1 MTADRGAAGGEL
13 GLFAMWRNTRMVVL
27 TAISASLF
35 AALLIPFKL
44 LPLIPGVTELR
55 PANAVPV
62 LCSFL
67 FGPAAAWGAAIGNI
81 IGDFLGGFGPGAL
94 FGAAGN
100 FIYGL
105 LPYYL
110 WRAFSAADPTPSTPV
125 QWVGFV
131 AVVAI
136 ASAACALIIGW
147 GLNALGFVPFAALAN
162 IIFVNN
168 FAIAVVLTPL
178 LLHALYGRVRATGL
192 CYDDLSG
199 GAARRRRWTSLGAL
213 IVTVAAVGGMIAG
226 NMVALGYVTVSDAP
240 AAAQVT
246 IAVAPFVVAL
256 FIGAALL

>member
-1 MTADRGAAGGEL
+1 MSNDLGASREL
-13 GLFAMWRNTRMVVL
+13 GLLAMWRNTRMVVL

-55 PANAVPV
+55 PANAVPI

-81 IGDFLGGFGPGAL
+81 IGDFIGGFGPGAL

-100 FIYGL
+100 FMYGL
-105 LPYYL
+105 LPYRL
-110 WRAFSAADPTPSTPV
+110 WRAFTGADPTPSTPL

-131 AVVAI
+131 SVVAI

-162 IIFVNN
+162 IIFLNN
-168 FAIAVVLTPL
+168 FIVAVVLTPL
-178 LLHALYGRVRATGL
+178 LLHAVYRRVRATGL
-192 CYDDLSG
+192 CYDDLSAG
-199 GAARRRRWTSLGAL
+199 VARRHRWRMLGAL
-213 IVTVAAVGGMIAG
+213 IVTVAAIGGMVAG
-226 NMVALGYVTVSDAP
+226 NAVALGYVGISDAP

-246 IAVAPFVVAL
+246 TAVAPFVVAL
-256 FIGAALL
+256 FVGAALL